1 MTSSSSSFHFLL
13 VVSLVVVMISLSTAG
28 ASGGDREWG
37 SWAAAKPGG
46 CQGSTECIT
55 GEGEFDMDSEIK
67 RRKLY
72 SYSGNFIC
80 YEALQSDFVP
90 CSQRGQSYYNC
101 DEGADA
107 NPYSRSCNAITQCR
121 SNYGYYY

>member
-13 VVSLVVVMISLSTAG
+13 LVVSLVVVMMSLPTAG
-28 ASGGDREWG
+28 ASGGHREQG
-37 SWAAAKPGG
+37 SWAAVKPSG
-46 CQGSTECIT
+46 CQGSECVT

-72 SYSGNFIC
+72 SGYFIC

-101 DEGADA
+101 GEGADA
-107 NPYSRSCNAITQCR
+107 NPYNRGCNAITQCR
-121 SNYGYYY
+121 SDYGYYY